1 VAVTVDWLVSSVV
14 HWSHGGRDGG
24 VHSVVGNWVDGV
36 SNDWGSVDG
45 VSNDWGSVDGVSN
58 GWGSVD
64 GVSNDRGSVDGVSH
78 DWGSVDGV
86 SDNGSWLVGRGGL
99 VSRGR
104 GGHVRLSLGVDSGS
118 FVGHLGNIA
127 VIAVG
132 GVGHLLDSAVG
143 ESHGVGALDI
153 AGTIGGLLGVE
164 VGLGVVVS
172 HGVGEGV
179 RGNLIRVLLGLV
191 SGGGGGSVGGGGLHN
206 HGGDHRGGGV
216 SWGGVDSVGNG
227 MNSVVGNGVDGVV
240 SDGVN
245 GVVGDGGDRVERDD
259 SGLASWHDL
268 VGSNGG
274 LDLRQTLGVV
284 HLADGGVSG
293 SECLGLDQ
301 TSLLSMGGGD

>member
-1 VAVTVDWLVSSVV
+1 MADLAVAVTVDWLVSSVV

-24 VHSVVGNWVDGV
+24 VHSVVGNRVDSM
-36 SNDWGSVDG
+36 SND
-45 VSNDWGSVDGVSN
+45 
-58 GWGSVD
+58 WGSVD

-153 AGTIGGLLGVE
+153 AGTIGGLLSVE
-164 VGLGVVVS
+164 VRLENVNVITKKS
-172 HGVGEGV
+172 
-179 RGNLIRVLLGLV
+179 RNINQTDNP
-191 SGGGGGSVGGGGLHN
+191 SLHT
-206 HGGDHRGGGV
+206 
-216 SWGGVDSVGNG
+216 
-227 MNSVVGNGVDGVV
+227 
-240 SDGVN
+240 
-245 GVVGDGGDRVERDD
+245 RDLND
-259 SGLASWHDL
+259 AKY
-268 VGSNGG
+268 
-274 LDLRQTLGVV
+274 
-284 HLADGGVSG
+284 
-293 SECLGLDQ
+293 
-301 TSLLSMGGGD
+301 

>member
-24 VHSVVGNWVDGV
+24 VHSVVGNWVD
-36 SNDWGSVDG
+36 SM
-45 VSNDWGSVDGVSN
+45 SNDWGSVDGVSN

-164 VGLGVVVS
+164 VGLGVVIS

-179 RGNLIRVLLGLV
+179 GGNLIGVLLGLV
-191 SGGGGGSVGGGGLHN
+191 GGGGGVSGGGLHN
-206 HGGDHRGGGV
+206 HGGVDSVGNN
-216 SWGGVDSVGNG
+216 WGGVDSVDG
-227 MNSVVGNGVDGVV
+227 MSHGVDGVV
-240 SDGVN
+240 GDGVD
-245 GVVGDGGDRVERDD
+245 GVVDHR
-259 SGLASWHDL
+259 
-268 VGSNGG
+268 
-274 LDLRQTLGVV
+274 GVV
-284 HLADGGVSG
+284 DSVVDGSVVEHMLDSSVGG
-293 SECLGLDQ
+293 SQGENSSSNK
-301 TSLLSMGGGD
+301 SLHFCSIVV